1 MILYS
6 ISGVIPHAT
15 LGGVALAGVKD
26 LIRSKMAKTHPDCN
40 DLQSDIKDE
49 DIVLT
54 FENDGIYYQ
63 LDIEA

>member
-15 LGGVALAGVKD
+15 LGKSSLTDVKD
-26 LIRSKMAKTHPDCN
+26 LIRSKMANTHPDCI
-40 DLQSDIKDE
+40 DLRSDFKDD

-54 FENDGIYYQ
+54 FERDGVYYQ

>member
-1 MILYS
+1 MIMYS
-6 ISGVIPHAT
+6 ISGVIPHT
-15 LGGVALAGVKD
+15 NVGVVSLADVKD
-26 LIRSKMAKTHPDCN
+26 LIRRKMANTHPCCN
-40 DLQSDIKDE
+40 HLQSDFKDD

>member
-1 MILYS
+1 MVLYK

-15 LGGVALAGVKD
+15 LGGTALADVKN
-26 LIRSKMAKTHPDCN
+26 LIRGKMAKTHPDCI
-40 DLQSDIKDE
+40 DLQSDIKDN

-54 FENDGIYYQ
+54 FENDGVYYQ